1 MATAVILAFSQTSL
15 AYDFSIPKTPSLP
28 TQLPSQTQNIDD
40 STSANSG
47 TTNPASNWD
56 WYGPLTNSLT
66 NNDVHVT
73 KLADRDVFGGWSI
86 NDAETVSSN
95 RVVIEK
101 DGSMKHVYGGYSRTG
116 KTENNIV
123 EVFGSTVQ
131 GDIPAIY
138 GGYSKDKGDTI
149 KNMVFIHDG
158 ATVNANVIGGKSEN
172 GKAEGNIL
180 VIEKS
185 AQVESSGI
193 TGGSGVSTFGNSV
206 FIYGTVSGGNWITG
220 GQADDGQESD
230 NNLVYVG
237 PGAKIQQSVFASR
250 VAVGTASNNILIID
264 SAHVGGNAGAVD
276 AAKLTSWTTADYT
289 QGTGNE
295 LHLLGNAVI
304 EGGAGAHFDG
314 AQLNG
319 GRGYNSL
326 VHINGTITVG
336 GLSSF
341 DQLIVELTDENVETA
356 ALTITN
362 AHEVIYEED
371 PILDLTSVATII
383 SGDELTDPAKGA
395 VLISVSPEGEAKE
408 SLTLIVDDKTSFSDE
423 TSVFVDQTWTVSE
436 EIVANK
442 GIEIDKMYINS
453 DGELVTSLNE
463 TETVLGEKT
472 VTASSESH
480 TLSESFL
487 GTVAFVNQGAEFI
500 ADEGMRAMVDAAEVG
515 KVSVFG
521 AIHGGTSRYETG
533 SHVDVDGVTLATGAV
548 TKVGSLMLAGFVE
561 AGWASSESHVSG
573 TKGDG
578 DHDYYGFGAALRYSF
593 ENPFYID
600 GSARF
605 GWASTEF
612 NGRYADASAKYDADS
627 FYGSMHIGAG
637 YVFGLTEKTDLDV
650 YGRYVLTYLEGDTT
664 GLGTPDGETFDMD
677 DTMTHAFRVGARLT
691 GEINESAGWGFGFAY
706 EHVADGDAESDVV
719 ASGTRASLDVP
730 TLEGDTG
737 IVEAGITVRPN
748 GTSPWSAN
756 IGIKGYVG
764 DREGVSGSASIV
776 YSF

>member
-1 MATAVILAFSQTSL
+1 MLHAGYSR
-15 AYDFSIPKTPSLP
+15 
-28 TQLPSQTQNIDD
+28 
-40 STSANSG
+40 SG
-47 TTNPASNWD
+47 SVD
-56 WYGPLTNSLT
+56 
-66 NNDVHVT
+66 
-73 KLADRDVFGGWSI
+73 K
-86 NDAETVSSN
+86 N
-95 RVVIEK
+95 RVVIQNN
-101 DGSMKHVYGGYSRTG
+101 RT
-116 KTENNIV
+116 
-123 EVFGSTVQ
+123 EVDSATKFGN
-131 GDIPAIY
+131 IY
-138 GGYSKDKGDTI
+138 GGYSYASGNATGNSIVVKAGSVAEASSSTLFGGYARQSGAKVEGNFVVVEAGASVGFNIRSGDGRSISEANGNYVRIDKGASVKGRIYGATTSRNASDNYVEIRGTVTGNVSAVVGSSLKSSENPTI
-149 KNMVFIHDG
+149 NNTRVTLDG
-158 ATVNANVIGGKSEN
+158 ASVVGNVYAIDTTTAISATGTRVSLTNSTVTGYVRLAQTSSVTGDYEFTGVNTVGYIQNK
-172 GKAEGNIL
+172 GN
-180 VIEKS
+180 
-185 AQVESSGI
+185 
-193 TGGSGVSTFGNSV
+193 STFTFHIGEENADVAVLSLTREGYGLDLTTDTV
-206 FIYGTVSGGNWITG
+206 VIDGLESTEPNGTYKLIDTNGGTVS
-220 GQADDGQESD
+220 
-230 NNLVYVG
+230 VG
-237 PGAKIQQSVFASR
+237 
-250 VAVGTASNNILIID
+250 
-264 SAHVGGNAGAVD
+264 
-276 AAKLTSWTTADYT
+276 
-289 QGTGNE
+289 QGTTLQKTGTFVDRLWE
-295 LHLLGNAVI
+295 I
-304 EGGAGAHFDG
+304 EFDSETSEGGESTTLTLTEGI
-314 AQLNG
+314 Q
-319 GRGYNSL
+319 
-326 VHINGTITVG
+326 ITKG
-336 GLSSF
+336 
-341 DQLIVELTDENVETA
+341 
-356 ALTITN
+356 
-362 AHEVIYEED
+362 
-371 PILDLTSVATII
+371 DLTS
-383 SGDELTDPAKGA
+383 GD
-395 VLISVSPEGEAKE
+395 LILAYGEERANNNSK
-408 SLTLIVDDKTSFSDE
+408 TL
-423 TSVFVDQTWTVSE
+423 
-436 EIVANK
+436 A
-442 GIEIDKMYINS
+442 
-453 DGELVTSLNE
+453 
-463 TETVLGEKT
+463 
-472 VTASSESH
+472 
-480 TLSESFL
+480 ESFL
-487 GTVAFVNQGAEFI
+487 GSIAFINQGAEFI